1 MMTDLEIRAAR
12 KRAQAALD
20 AAQLVRDLPRDISD
34 RTPLRLTEMKRPLWT
49 RLTTKR
55 PNPFRLRYT
64 QVSSWMNAIADAH
77 PPLLVEVE
85 RVDGQAQQLPE
96 ARTSAVA

>member
-20 AAQLVRDLPRDISD
+20 AAQLVRDLPRDLGD
-34 RTPLRLTEMKRPLWT
+34 RAPLRLAEMKRPLWA
-49 RLTTKR
+49 RLTSKR

-64 QVSSWMNAIADAH
+64 QVSSWMNAIANTH
-77 PPLLVEVE
+77 PPLVVEVE
-85 RVDGQAQQLPE
+85 RVDGQALQQTE